1 MRQTIA
7 RSQFAA
13 LTRRTGVRLTP
24 RSRAKAYKAYGALLR
39 MLQRVHAPLPAGA
52 APAHRFDA
60 GAAW

>member
-7 RSQFAA
+7 QSQFAA

-24 RSRAKAYKAYGALLR
+24 RSRAKAHGALLR

-52 APAHRFDA
+52 ASAQRFDA